1 MLAIE
6 AASFTLRIGASFSTS
21 GKMIFISLPWI
32 WAIWYW
38 ESKELAQWSPALG
51 LHIFQILRFWVLIQP
66 LWRNG
71 QEADQLGPT
80 SSPVQ
85 RYIFFVK
92 ITFHQK
98 FLPQKPSRWKVVQ
111 YLVDQPLWL
120 LGTQDCGCSSFYL
133 VQYLWKIVCSL
144 EEVWNPWHQSFDE
157 QRVSFCQS
165 RNEKRCRQFCQSW
178 GMILSTFY
186 FGFICMTCST
196 SHFAVGCFSM
206 RSPDKLH
213 NIFAFTHIHILQTN
227 DFWWEPIW

>member
-71 QEADQLGPT
+71 QEADQLGAT

-85 RYIFFVK
+85 RYIFFAK

-144 EEVWNPWHQSFDE
+144 EEVWNPWHQSFDG
-157 QRVSFCQS
+157 QRASVCQS
-165 RNEKRCRQFCQSW
+165 RDAKRLSAVLSILRYDFIHFLFWVHMYDLFNKPFCSWVLLHEKSW
-178 GMILSTFY
+178 QIT
-186 FGFICMTCST
+186 
-196 SHFAVGCFSM
+196 
-206 RSPDKLH
+206 
-213 NIFAFTHIHILQTN
+213 
-227 DFWWEPIW
+227 